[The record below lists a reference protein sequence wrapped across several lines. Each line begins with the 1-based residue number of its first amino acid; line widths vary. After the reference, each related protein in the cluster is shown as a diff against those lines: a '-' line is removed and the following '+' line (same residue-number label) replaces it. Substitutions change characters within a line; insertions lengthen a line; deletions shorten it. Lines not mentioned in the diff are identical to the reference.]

1 MMPAGSC
8 IAAADLPTRGA
19 TFPRRPLR
27 TLSTPSTWRFLALLC
42 WSAGLGVAYAEEPSA
57 DVSEGEHVRLSSEI
71 KQLATRQAW
80 AGVEKKYEELEKL
93 GVALSFDDL
102 LHGAYAARA
111 LGDAQAAYDRL
122 KVAAKEKGTKEV
134 VDWLY
139 AIDVGYGRVE
149 LLATPPRGITLEAEL
164 MPFDPD
170 QRTAVSAASAAVT
183 REGQFLGLLP
193 KGKYTFAGTT
203 FEVQPGIAVRI
214 EVAPKMKK
222 TSGEIVNVS
231 TMPVDSSVSEPA
243 DPVPEP

>member
-1 MMPAGSC
+1 MS
-8 IAAADLPTRGA
+8 PTL
-19 TFPRRPLR
+19 RR
-27 TLSTPSTWRFLALLC
+27 TLALLVLQLAPLA
-42 WSAGLGVAYAEEPSA
+42 AGLAHAA
-57 DVSEGEHVRLSSEI
+57 DPVEDVNEGEHVRLSSEI

-80 AGVEKKYEELEKL
+80 SGVEKKYEELEKL
-93 GVALSFDDL
+93 GVELNFDDL

-122 KVAAKEKGTKEV
+122 KIAAKDKGTKEV

-149 LLATPPRGITLEAEL
+149 LIATPPRGIELAAEL

-170 QRTAVSAASAAVT
+170 QRTAVTAAIEKVKD
-183 REGQFLGLLP
+183 EGQFLGLLP
-193 KGKYTFAGTT
+193 KGKYTFAGTS

-222 TSGEIVNVS
+222 TSGDVVNVS
-231 TMPVDSSVSEPA
+231 TTPVDGAAEPA
-243 DPVPEP
+243 PEPEPPEPEP

>member
-1 MMPAGSC
+1 MN
-8 IAAADLPTRGA
+8 
-19 TFPRRPLR
+19 
-27 TLSTPSTWRFLALLC
+27 TLARCSLALLIT
-42 WSAGLGVAYAEEPSA
+42 ALLPTARGIAHAEEPSE
-57 DVSEGEHVRLSSEI
+57 DVNAGEHVRLSSEI

-93 GVALSFDDL
+93 GVELTFDDV

-122 KVAAKEKGTKEV
+122 KVAAHDKGTKEV

-149 LLATPPRGITLEAEL
+149 LIATPPRGITLEAEL

-170 QRTAVSAASAAVT
+170 QRTAVTAAMEHVT
-183 REGQFLGLLP
+183 HDGQFLGLLP
-193 KGKYTFAGTT
+193 KGKYTFAGTA

-222 TSGEIVNVS
+222 TTGDIVNVS
-231 TMPVDSSVSEPA
+231 TSPVDGAGAEPA
-243 DPVPEP
+243 EPTPEP

>member
-1 MMPAGSC
+1 MN
-8 IAAADLPTRGA
+8 
-19 TFPRRPLR
+19 TFSRCALVLL
-27 TLSTPSTWRFLALLC
+27 TLQLVPFAR
-42 WSAGLGVAYAEEPSA
+42 GVAFAGEPSE
-57 DVSEGEHVRLSSEI
+57 DVNEGEHVRLSSEI

-93 GVALSFDDL
+93 GVELTFDDL

-122 KVAAKEKGTKEV
+122 KVAARTKGTKEV

-149 LLATPPRGITLEAEL
+149 LIATPPRGITLEASL

-170 QRTAVSAASAAVT
+170 QRTAVAAAIERVT
-183 REGQFLGLLP
+183 HDGQFLGLLP
-193 KGKYTFAGTT
+193 KGKYTFAGTA
-203 FEVQPGIAVRI
+203 FDVQPGIAVRI

-231 TMPVDSSVSEPA
+231 SAPVDDVVDPPPEPA
-243 DPVPEP
+243 PEP